1 MSRPALL
8 SGTMATGRSA
18 GICVRSSRTLL
29 TTRCQMATV
38 DARLQQEGNLDLVSR
53 GGNPIRNAR
62 TALWAVVRSGCI
74 GWRCAQYGMFW

>member
-8 SGTMATGRSA
+8 CGTMATGRSA

-29 TTRCQMATV
+29 TTRCRMATV

-62 TALWAVVRSGCI
+62 TADLA
-74 GWRCAQYGMFW
+74 